1 MQAGQI
7 DTAQK
12 HFDAVDADSDAS
24 DSQRALNRALLAIAK
39 GEWFEAQRLL
49 APMLETDPENAS
61 VSSILP
67 GWCFSMLISGQ
78 IANNLAVVLVSLG
91 KVAEVSTLH
100 STTDLVHSSCV
111 QATEILESSLQ
122 MDPTA
127 VTAAEP
133 VLFNIGASLVCMHCC
148 R

>member
-24 DSQRALNRALLAIAK
+24 DSQRGLNRALLAIAK

-61 VSSILP
+61 VSSILQ
-67 GWCFSMLISGQ
+67 GWWFSMLISDQ

-91 KVAEVSTLH
+91 KVAEVRTLQ
-100 STTDLVHSSCV
+100 STTDLVHSS
-111 QATEILESSLQ
+111 
-122 MDPTA
+122 
-127 VTAAEP
+127 
-133 VLFNIGASLVCMHCC
+133 
-148 R
+148 